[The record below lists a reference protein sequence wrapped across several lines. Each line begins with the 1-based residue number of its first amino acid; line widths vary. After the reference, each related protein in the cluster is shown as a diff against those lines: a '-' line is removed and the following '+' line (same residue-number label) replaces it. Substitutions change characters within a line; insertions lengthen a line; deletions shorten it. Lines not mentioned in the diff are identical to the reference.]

1 MFGNE
6 KTANILGYAG
16 LIPFIIFSVGCWIPL
31 PYFSDVIQLLI
42 TYAAIIL
49 SFMGAIYWGVAI
61 ANINASANQQSN
73 KHFLVSIIF
82 ALTAW
87 LSLLLPEV
95 IALVILQVSFIVL
108 IAYDL
113 KVVKL
118 QGLPDWYMRMRK
130 RLTLIVEL
138 CLISA
143 LLSVI
148 LLK

>member
-1 MFGNE
+1 MSGNE
-6 KTANILGYAG
+6 KTAKILGYAG
-16 LIPFIIFSVGCWIPL
+16 LIPFITFSVGCWIPL
-31 PYFSDVIQLLI
+31 PYFSDAIQLLI

-61 ANINASANQQSN
+61 ANINVSTDQQSST
-73 KHFLVSIIF
+73 HFLVSIIF

-95 IALVILQVSFIVL
+95 LALVILQVGFLFLIV
-108 IAYDL
+108 YDL

-118 QGLPDWYMRMRK
+118 QGLPNWYMRMRK
-130 RLTLIVEL
+130 RLTFILEL
-138 CLISA
+138 CLISS

>member
-6 KTANILGYAG
+6 KTAKILGYAG
-16 LIPFIIFSVGCWIPL
+16 LIPFITISIGCWISL
-31 PYFSDVIQLLI
+31 PYLSDAIQLLI
-42 TYAAIIL
+42 NYAAIIL

-61 ANINASANQQSN
+61 ANINASADVQSN
-73 KHFLVSIIF
+73 KHFIVSIIF

-95 IALVILQVSFIVL
+95 LALVILQVGFIVL
-108 IAYDL
+108 IVYDL

-130 RLTLIVEL
+130 RLTIIVEL